1 MQAAGVV
8 FGLVVCAAV
17 AGAEASEQ
25 AAATEHPGWTLR
37 EVVAIALERNPDIK
51 QALARAEAA
60 RAQVGEAESAFY
72 PQLTARLAFG
82 RTDDPAKA
90 FGMIISQRRLS
101 FDRNFNHPGPTQDVR
116 PEVLAV
122 FPLFRGGQDYFRRE
136 AAGAGARAAE
146 AEARAARNAIVDAA
160 AQAYYALLAAPEQL
174 EVARASHAA
183 VQSAIENARARVS
196 AGAALQSDV
205 LSLEARLAAA
215 EMAEVRARNG
225 VEVARSALRLVLALP
240 STEPLSVS
248 PDAEFSTDL
257 VRDVAE
263 ALEQALAHRQELVAV
278 RELVAAR
285 EAEVNAERA
294 AFLPRVDLI
303 GSYGQNATDLRL
315 SASRDNWFFGAT
327 AELDLFSGFR
337 KLERLRAAEERL
349 SEARYLE
356 EKTRAA
362 VEHEARVAF
371 ANWEEARERVKVS
384 EAAVRSADEAL
395 RLVDQQY
402 RVGAT
407 IVTRYLEAEAAR
419 TEARS
424 QAVAARYDF
433 NRSAAALRKAIG
445 RWEEEFVP

>member
-1 MQAAGVV
+1 MHRAWVV
-8 FGLVVCAAV
+8 VWVVVCAAV
-17 AGAEASEQ
+17 AAAEAGEQ
-25 AAATEHPGWTLR
+25 PTATEHPGWTLR
-37 EVVAIALERNPDIK
+37 EVIALALERNPDIQ

-72 PQLTARLAFG
+72 PQLTARLAFA

-116 PEVLAV
+116 PEVLAA
-122 FPLFRGGQDYFRRE
+122 FPLFRGGQDYFRRQ

-146 AEARAARNAIVDAA
+146 AEAKAARNAVIDAA

-174 EVARASHAA
+174 EVARVSRAA
-183 VQSAIENARARVS
+183 VQSAIENARARVA

-205 LSLEARLAAA
+205 LSLETRLAAA

-240 STEPLSVS
+240 GSEPLSVS
-248 PDAEFSTDL
+248 PEGEVSASL
-257 VRDVAE
+257 VRDAAE
-263 ALEQALAHRQELVAV
+263 AVEQALAHRQELVAV

-285 EAEVNAERA
+285 EAEVSAERA
-294 AFLPRVDLI
+294 GFLPRVDLM
-303 GSYGQNATDLRL
+303 GSYGQNATDLRF
-315 SASRDNWFFGAT
+315 SASRDNWFFAAT

-337 KLERLRAAEERL
+337 KLERLRAAEQRL
-349 SEARYLE
+349 AEARHLE
-356 EKTRAA
+356 DKTRAA

-371 ANWEEARERVKVS
+371 ADWEEARERVKVS
-384 EAAVRSADEAL
+384 EAAVRSAEEAL

-402 RVGAT
+402 RAGAV

-433 NRSAAALRKAIG
+433 HRSVAALRKAIG